1 MRITRLQLKNWR
13 NFSEVDIALQSRAFF
28 VGPNAAGKSNLL
40 DALRFLRD
48 VAAATGG
55 GLQEAVARRGG
66 VKALR
71 CLAARRD
78 ADISLEVHIGG
89 DDGPEWRYRL
99 AFNATASAK
108 DPRPFVTRETVTR
121 VEGDSVE
128 TLLDRP
134 DEKERNDPE
143 LRTQTNLE
151 QISAN
156 RAFREVAEFLRSI
169 RYLHVVPQILRDP
182 GRAGDAEEDS
192 YGGRF
197 LSQIAATPTRTR
209 DARLKRMNEAL
220 RLAVPQ
226 LGELQLETDASG
238 VPHLKAR
245 YAHWRPQGAWQRE
258 DQFSDGTLRL
268 LGLIWA
274 LMEGGG
280 PLLLEE
286 PELSLQTAIVARL
299 APVLWR
305 ATRRG
310 ARQSLI
316 TTHSQE
322 LLGEPG
328 IGLDEVFTL
337 TPGPD
342 GTTVQ
347 ATSSDPQIRAMV
359 EHDLS
364 IADAI
369 QSVGRP
375 DDIDRLPLF
384 AGKWS

>member
-1 MRITRLQLKNWR
+1 MRVKRLQLKNWR
-13 NFSEVDIALQSRAFF
+13 NFSDVDIALQSRAFF

-78 ADISLEVHIGG
+78 TDISLEVHIGG

-99 AFNATASAK
+99 AFNAAAK
-108 DPRPFVTRETVTR
+108 DPRPFVTSESVVR
-121 VEGDSVE
+121 VDGDSAE

-143 LRTQTNLE
+143 LLTETHLE

-156 RAFREVAEFLRSI
+156 RAFREVAEFLRLI
-169 RYLHVVPQILRDP
+169 HYLHLVPQIVRDP

-197 LSQIAATPTRTR
+197 LAQIAAKPKKTRE
-209 DARLKRMNEAL
+209 ARLKRMNEAL

-226 LGELQLETDASG
+226 LGELQLEMDTSG
-238 VPHLKAR
+238 VPHLKAK
-245 YAHWRPQGAWQRE
+245 YAHWRPHGAWQRE

-280 PLLLEE
+280 PLLFEE
-286 PELSLQTAIVARL
+286 PELSLQSAIVARL

-310 ARQSLI
+310 ARQSLV

-322 LLGEPG
+322 LLGDPG

-337 TPGPD
+337 IPGPD
-342 GTTVQ
+342 GTIVQTVGR
-347 ATSSDPQIRAMV
+347 DPQIRAMV
-359 EHDLS
+359 EHGGS
-364 IADAI
+364 IGEAI

-375 DDIDRLPLF
+375 SDIDQLPLF

>member
-1 MRITRLQLKNWR
+1 MRVKRLQLKNWR

-78 ADISLEVHIGG
+78 TDISLEVHIGG

-99 AFNATASAK
+99 AFNAAAK
-108 DPRPFVTRETVTR
+108 DPRPFVTSETV
-121 VEGDSVE
+121 VQVDGDSAE

-143 LRTQTNLE
+143 LLTETHLE

-169 RYLHVVPQILRDP
+169 RYLHLVPQIVRDP
-182 GRAGDAEEDS
+182 GRAGDGEEDS

-197 LSQIAATPTRTR
+197 LSQIAAKPKKTRE
-209 DARLKRMNEAL
+209 ARLKRMNEAL
-220 RLAVPQ
+220 KLAVPQ

-238 VPHLKAR
+238 VPHLKAK

-268 LGLIWA
+268 LGLMWA

-286 PELSLQTAIVARL
+286 PELSLQSAIVARL

-310 ARQSLI
+310 ARQSLV

-322 LLGEPG
+322 LLNDPG

-337 TPGPD
+337 EPGPD
-342 GTTVQ
+342 GTKVQ
-347 ATSSDPQIRAMV
+347 SIGADPQISAMM
-359 EHDLS
+359 ENGLS

-375 DDIDRLPLF
+375 DDIDQLPLF